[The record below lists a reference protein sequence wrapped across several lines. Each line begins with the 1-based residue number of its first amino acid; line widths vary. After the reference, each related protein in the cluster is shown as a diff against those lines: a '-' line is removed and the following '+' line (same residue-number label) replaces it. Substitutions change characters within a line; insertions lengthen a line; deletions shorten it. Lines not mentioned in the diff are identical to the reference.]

1 MTVIT
6 HVQRKSRLAEMVDRP
21 GGVSVGVALA
31 QAKANLD
38 GLKDQALAIIS
49 ENIGAL
55 LAHPTPPAPS
65 HWTTC
70 ARRPRVCAI
79 CWTPRRARA
88 GSTGA
93 SPRSTPRR

>member
-38 GLKDQALAIIS
+38 ALKDQAQAIIS
-49 ENIGAL
+49 ENIVAL
-55 LAHPTPPAPS
+55 LAPPT
-65 HWTTC
+65 
-70 ARRPRVCAI
+70 
-79 CWTPRRARA
+79 
-88 GSTGA
+88 
-93 SPRSTPRR
+93 